1 MKKYLQ
7 LSCVYNQYL
16 MFIKFSK
23 NIFNLMV
30 LYNIYITRKSLTYF
44 LYNIDK
50 KKENYFLMTNEKE
63 KLTLNLM

>member
-1 MKKYLQ
+1 
-7 LSCVYNQYL
+7 
-16 MFIKFSK
+16 
-23 NIFNLMV
+23 MV